1 MTQRILDL
9 CGLSHRG
16 GARYFHLGGPL
27 EGPVLQRAVNGLC
40 RTFRKT
46 PTPVAWRYAENSGGA
61 LG

>member
-27 EGPVLQRAVNGLC
+27 DGPVLQRAVNGLC

-46 PTPVAWRYAENSGGA
+46 PTPVA
-61 LG
+61 